1 MIREDIRRFVN
12 RDWARVGAAKA
23 VSWQVGKRTAADD
36 LHAADQ
42 LRQYV
47 LSIRP
52 SWPSPDER
60 AADLRN
66 HLRVSEALGAVAIRP
81 R

>member
-1 MIREDIRRFVN
+1 MTQDDIRGFVN
-12 RDWARVGAAKA
+12 RDWAGLGTAKA
-23 VSWQVGKRTAADD
+23 VAWQAGKRTAADD

-47 LSIRP
+47 LSVRP
-52 SWPSPDER
+52 GWPSPDDR
-60 AADLRN
+60 AADLSN
-66 HLRVSEALGAVAIRP
+66 HLRVSEALGAIAIRP